1 MSSLADELAALTTE
15 YNRLNPDNTL
25 KFCADYFNARLL
37 DSTLNS
43 PANSSGQKGDTLQG
57 IPPSFKHPFDSNDPH
72 AAHPTDPHAHSHSH
86 PDASSTGPFKSS
98 FAGSL
103 VPAHPNPAAFNA
115 NRRTSVSA
123 EAMNPDKFNL
133 DSWVPPTNNLS
144 EEQRELLSKV
154 LASNFLFRLLEP
166 NLQKT
171 VLSALQKQS
180 FTKGANIITQGDVG
194 DFFYIIEDGSV
205 QFIVGGVPL
214 QSAGPGASFGELAL
228 MYNSPRAATVLALS
242 DVTCWLLDRATFRR
256 ILVEGTFKRRIMYEN
271 FLKDVEI
278 LSSLLSHERS
288 KIADALSTEMY
299 SKGDKIVSEG
309 EKGENFFFIERGNC
323 DVYTKAGGHIKVL
336 RKGDYFGEIALLN
349 DLPRQATVEAID
361 SVVVATLG
369 KSGFQRLLGPAVDV
383 LKKRDPSRTQ

>member
-15 YNRLNPDNTL
+15 YNRLNPDNVL

-37 DSTLNS
+37 DPTLTAPDASTR
-43 PANSSGQKGDTLQG
+43 KGHTDSQG
-57 IPPSFKHPFDSNDPH
+57 LPSFKHPFDSSDPH
-72 AAHPTDPHAHSHSH
+72 TAHPSDAP
-86 PDASSTGPFKSS
+86 ASSTGPFKSS

-103 VPAHPNPAAFNA
+103 APAPAHPNPAAFNA
-115 NRRTSVSA
+115 NRRTLVSA
-123 EAMNPDKFNL
+123 EALNPDKFNL

-144 EEQRELLSKV
+144 QEQRDQLSKV

-171 VLSALQKQS
+171 VLSALQKQLFS
-180 FTKGANIITQGDVG
+180 KGANIITQGDVG
-194 DFFYIIEDGSV
+194 DFFYIIEEGTV
-205 QFIVGGVPL
+205 QYIVGGVPL

-256 ILVEGTFKRRIMYEN
+256 ILLEGTFKRRIMYED

-309 EKGENFFFIERGNC
+309 EKGENFYFIERGNC